1 MAHYYT
7 NNTDLKS
14 EKKYITF
21 RYRDQEL
28 TFVSDIGVFSKEY
41 IDYGS
46 RVLLDNIS
54 LRSSQTNLLDVGCG
68 YGTLGL
74 SLKKVYPWIK
84 VEMVDVNERAL
95 ALAEESVR
103 YNQLDDITIYKSSVY
118 ENVKGRFDVIV
129 SNPPIRAGKKV
140 VFEILEKAYEHLN
153 QSGELFVV
161 IQKKQGAPSAKKKM
175 EEVFGNCEIVKR
187 DKGYFVLKSVK

>member
-14 EKKYITF
+14 QKKYITF
-21 RYRDQEL
+21 QYRNQDL
-28 TFVSDIGVFSKEY
+28 TFISDIGVFSKEY

-46 RVLLDNIS
+46 RVLLESIH
-54 LRSSQTNLLDVGCG
+54 LLPSQKSLLDVGCG

-74 SLKKVYPWIK
+74 SLKKVYSWLK

-95 ALAEESVR
+95 NLAKESAC
-103 YNQLDDITIYKSSVY
+103 YNQLEDVAIYKSSVY
-118 ENVKGRFDVIV
+118 ENVKGTFDVIV
-129 SNPPIRAGKKV
+129 SNPPIRAGKTI
-140 VFEILEKAYEHLN
+140 VFEILEKAYHHLN
-153 QSGELFVV
+153 DSGALFVV

-175 EEVFGNCEIVKR
+175 EDVFGNCEIIKR

>member
-21 RYRDQEL
+21 YYRDQEL

-103 YNQLDDITIYKSSVY
+103 YNRLEDITIYKSSVY

-153 QSGELFVV
+153 RSGELFVV

>member
-14 EKKYITF
+14 QKKYIPF
-21 RYRDQEL
+21 QYRNQDL
-28 TFVSDIGVFSKEY
+28 TFISDIGVFSKEY

-46 RVLLDNIS
+46 RVLLESIH
-54 LRSSQTNLLDVGCG
+54 LLPSQKSLLDVGCG

-74 SLKKVYPWIK
+74 SLKKVYSWLK

-95 ALAEESVR
+95 NLAKESAC
-103 YNQLDDITIYKSSVY
+103 YNQLEDVTIYKSSVY
-118 ENVKGRFDVIV
+118 ENVKGTFDVIV
-129 SNPPIRAGKKV
+129 SNPPIRAGKTI
-140 VFEILEKAYEHLN
+140 VFEILEKAYHHLN
-153 QSGELFVV
+153 DSGTLFVV

-175 EEVFGNCEIVKR
+175 EDVFGNCEIIKR